1 MREPLRRMGISGL
14 DAGHPRLAD
23 RADSG

>member
-1 MREPLRRMGISGL
+1 MREPLQRMGISGL